1 MVEAMIVLNNKSG
14 LHARPAAKL
23 VSSAKKFKSNI
34 TLAKNGK
41 EADAKSILKIL
52 SLGAEK
58 GDQLLIKVI
67 GEDEKEAYQSLIS
80 LINNKFNEE

>member
-1 MVEAMIVLNNKSG
+1 MIEATIILNNKSG

-34 TLAKNGK
+34 TLTKNGK

-58 GDQLLIKVI
+58 GDQLLIKVM
-67 GEDEKEAYQSLIS
+67 GEDEKKVYQSLIS
-80 LINNKFNEE
+80 LINNKFDEE

>member
-1 MVEAMIVLNNKSG
+1 MVETIIVLNNKSG

-23 VSSAKKFKSNI
+23 VSSAKKFKSKI
-34 TLAKNGK
+34 TLTKNDK

-52 SLGAEK
+52 SLGAEQ
-58 GDQLLIKVI
+58 GDQLLIKVT

-80 LINNKFNEE
+80 LINNKFDEE